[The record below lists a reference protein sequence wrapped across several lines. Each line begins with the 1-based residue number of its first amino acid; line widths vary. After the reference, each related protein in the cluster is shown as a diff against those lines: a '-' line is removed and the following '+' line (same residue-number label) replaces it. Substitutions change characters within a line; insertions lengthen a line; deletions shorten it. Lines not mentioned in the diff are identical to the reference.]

1 MAKSRSSSATVT
13 AVAAV
18 KKAAAGATKPAVV
31 PPAAE
36 PAPAEKEKAAPPV
49 APTKRRATAQAL
61 AAGQRDISVSEFFA
75 KNRHLLGFDSPRKAL
90 LTSVKEAV
98 DNSLDAC
105 EEAGI
110 LPEIWV
116 HIEAVGDSASRYR
129 MGVQDNGPGIVRK
142 QIPLIFGKLL
152 YGSKFHRLRMS
163 RGQQGIGISAAGMY
177 GVLTTG
183 KPVKIVSKISA
194 KEPAHYYELRIDTK
208 TNEPQIL
215 NGKGEGIDIPPGKSG
230 ADLMAKNGIEWVA
243 VNDREE
249 AVEHGTRVTIEMEA
263 KFQRGRGSVE
273 EYLEQTA
280 IANPHCRI
288 HFLSPDGQERVF
300 ERSNHEL
307 PPEPKEIKPH
317 PYGVELGRLVTMLQE
332 HPKATLAQFLSQ
344 SFSRVSSGVA
354 RKICD
359 SAKLSTRATCAK
371 LGRGEADAL
380 YKAIQETKI
389 PPPATDCIV
398 PIGEQRLLA
407 GLRQVVP
414 GEFFTAATRPPG
426 VYRGNPFVIEA
437 ALAYGGGPGA
447 QKVSLEALTEL
458 AAESDARSLR
468 QFLTTTFSGMGGEA
482 ADKILDEAKLAP
494 RQSPSKLKK
503 DALAALHGAMQHVN
517 LDEGSNMSVLRFA
530 NRVPLQFQHAA
541 CAVTQTILATNWRSY
556 GLSQSRGALPS
567 GPVTVMV
574 HMASVWVPFTS
585 ESKEAI
591 ASYPEIQKE
600 IRLALQAVGRNLG
613 LFLRRRLRVQ
623 QEGQRRSIFLRY
635 LGEVA
640 QAVAT
645 INGTDAKKLYDDLLA
660 LAKKKTAQ
668 ADVRYDDS
676 GKPIVEEEEL
686 DLGKNCIIVA
696 PGEVGLTQAA
706 ADAVDD
712 DISAGKKPPSK
723 EAGRKKRGKI
733 ASVEGEGDDADD
745 DSDADMP
752 DEEAAPKRGK
762 AAKADAPKPAKGKGP
777 KKKSR

>member
-1 MAKSRSSSATVT
+1 
-13 AVAAV
+13 
-18 KKAAAGATKPAVV
+18 
-31 PPAAE
+31 
-36 PAPAEKEKAAPPV
+36 
-49 APTKRRATAQAL
+49 
-61 AAGQRDISVSEFFA
+61 A

-116 HIEAVGDSASRYR
+116 QIEAVGDAGSRFR
-129 MGVQDNGPGIVRK
+129 MSVQDNGPGIVRK

-152 YGSKFHRLRMS
+152 YGSKFHRMRMS

-183 KPVKIVSKISA
+183 KPVRIVSKISV

-215 NGKGEGIDIPPGKSG
+215 NGKGEGIDIPPGKAG
-230 ADLMAKNGIEWVA
+230 VDALAKHGIEWVA
-243 VNDREE
+243 ANDRGE

-288 HFLSPDGQERVF
+288 HFLPPDGQERIL
-300 ERSNHEL
+300 ERSTHEL

-332 HPKATLAQFLSQ
+332 QPRATLAQFLTG

-354 RKICD
+354 RRICD
-359 SAKLSTRATCAK
+359 GAKLSTRVTCTK

-380 YKAIQETKI
+380 FRSIQETKI

-414 GEFFTAATRPPG
+414 GEFFTAATRPPS

-458 AAESDARSLR
+458 AGESDARSLR
-468 QFLTTTFSGMGGEA
+468 QFLTTTFAGLGGEA
-482 ADKILDEAKLAP
+482 ADRILEEAKLAP

-503 DALAALHGAMQHVN
+503 DALATLHSAMQHVN
-517 LDEGSNMSVLRFA
+517 LDEGQHMTVLRFA

-541 CAVTQTILATNWRSY
+541 CAVTQTILSTNWRSY
-556 GLSQSRGALPS
+556 GLSQSRGSLPS

-574 HMASVWVPFTS
+574 HVASVWVPFTS

-640 QAVAT
+640 RAVAV
-645 INGTDAKKLYDDLLA
+645 INGGDAKKLYEDLLVVA
-660 LAKKKTAQ
+660 RKKTAQ
-668 ADVRYDDS
+668 ADVRYDDR
-676 GKPIVEEEEL
+676 GRPIVEEDEL

-712 DISAGKKPPSK
+712 DISAGRKPPTKGS
-723 EAGRKKRGKI
+723 RRKRGI
-733 ASVEGEGDDADD
+733 AAVSGDDAEAGDD
-745 DSDADMP
+745 
-752 DEEAAPKRGK
+752 AAPAK
-762 AAKADAPKPAKGKGP
+762 AAKPKVAK
-777 KKKSR
+777 RRR

>member
-1 MAKSRSSSATVT
+1 MAKSAKPPKKTQAKPPKEAAIAPPSADGAASAESQAKPT
-13 AVAAV
+13 ATMA
-18 KKAAAGATKPAVV
+18 K
-31 PPAAE
+31 PPA
-36 PAPAEKEKAAPPV
+36 
-49 APTKRRATAQAL
+49 KRRATAQTL

-116 HIEAVGDSASRYR
+116 HIEQVGDSGNRYR
-129 MGVQDNGPGIVRK
+129 MGVQDNGPGIVSK

-183 KPVKIVSKISA
+183 KPVKIISKIDA
-194 KEPAHYYELRIDTK
+194 KHPAHYSELRIDTK
-208 TNEPQIL
+208 TNQPEIL
-215 NGKGEGIDIPPGKSG
+215 NGKGDGVDIPAGKGG
-230 ADLMAKNGIEWVA
+230 AELMKKHSIEWVA
-243 VNDREE
+243 ENDKGD
-249 AVEHGTRVTIEMEA
+249 AIEHGTRVTIEMEA

-280 IANPHCRI
+280 ISNPHARL
-288 HFLSPDGQERVF
+288 HFQGPDGPERIF
-300 ERSNHEL
+300 ERSTEDL

-332 HPKATLAQFLSQ
+332 HPKFTLAQFLTQ
-344 SFSRVSSGVA
+344 SFSRVSHGTA
-354 RKICD
+354 KKICD
-359 SAKLSTRATCAK
+359 IAKLSTRVTTGK

-380 YKAIQETKI
+380 FKVIQETKI
-389 PPPATDCIV
+389 PPPATDCVV

-407 GLRQVVP
+407 GIRQVVP

-437 ALAYGGGPGA
+437 SLAYGGGPSA
-447 QKVSLEALTEL
+447 QKISLDALMEL
-458 AAESDARSLR
+458 AGDSDARSLR
-468 QFLTTTFSGMGGEA
+468 QFLTTTFSGLGGEA

-503 DALAALHGAMQHVN
+503 PELQALHGAMQHVN
-517 LDEGSNMSVLRFA
+517 ADEGQNMTVLRYA
-530 NRVPLQFQHAA
+530 NRVPLQFQPAA
-541 CAVTQTILATNWRSY
+541 CAVTQTILSTNWRSY
-556 GLSQSRGALPS
+556 GLSQSRGSLPS

-574 HMASVWVPFTS
+574 HVASVWVPFTS

-600 IRLALQAVGRNLG
+600 IRLALQAVGRKLG
-613 LFLRRRLRVQ
+613 MYLRRRLRVA

-635 LGEVA
+635 LKEVA
-640 QAVAT
+640 GAVSV
-645 INGTDAKKLYDDLLA
+645 INGVDREKLYEQLLA
-660 LAKKKTAQ
+660 VAKKKTAE
-668 ADVRYDDS
+668 ADVKLDDR
-676 GKPIVEEEEL
+676 GKPIVDEEEL
-686 DLGKNCIIVA
+686 ELGDNCIIVPQA
-696 PGEVGLTQAA
+696 VPGLSGAA
-706 ADAVDD
+706 ADSVANGDTNE
-712 DISAGKKPPSK
+712 KPTR
-723 EAGRKKRGKI
+723 GRKKTATKI
-733 ASVEGEGDDADD
+733 PVVEKAADEK
-745 DSDADMP
+745 SP
-752 DEEAAPKRGK
+752 AAKKPAKK
-762 AAKADAPKPAKGKGP
+762 AAKRRK
-777 KKKSR
+777 

>member
-1 MAKSRSSSATVT
+1 MAKQPPPRSAAST

-18 KKAAAGATKPAVV
+18 KKATVQATTVGKDLPG
-31 PPAAE
+31 AE
-36 PAPAEKEKAAPPV
+36 PTTPGPAPVDTPPPV
-49 APTKRRATAQAL
+49 PAKRRATAQTL

-116 HIEAVGDSASRYR
+116 HIEAVSDSTSRFR

-183 KPVKIVSKISA
+183 KPVKIISKISA
-194 KEPAHYYELRIDTK
+194 KEAAHYYELRIDTK

-215 NGKGEGIDIPPGKSG
+215 NGKGEGIDLPPGKAA
-230 ADLMAKNGIEWVA
+230 ADLMAKHGIEWVA
-243 VNDREE
+243 ANDLGH
-249 AVEHGTRVTIEMEA
+249 AIDHGTRVTIEMEA

-288 HFLSPDGQERVF
+288 HFQGPDGPERIL
-300 ERSNHEL
+300 ERSTHDL

-332 HPKATLAQFLSQ
+332 HAKLTVAQFLTS
-344 SFSRVSSGVA
+344 SFSRVSPGIA
-354 RKICD
+354 RKLCD
-359 SAKLSTRATCAK
+359 TAKLSTRASCAK

-398 PIGEQRLLA
+398 PIGEPRLLA

-437 ALAYGGGPGA
+437 SLAYGGGPGA
-447 QKVSLEALTEL
+447 QKVSLEALTEI
-458 AAESDARSLR
+458 AGESDARSLR
-468 QFLTTTFSGMGGEA
+468 QFLTTTFSGMSGEA
-482 ADKILDEAKLAP
+482 ADKILDEAKLAS

-503 DALAALHGAMQHVN
+503 DALATLHSAMQHVN
-517 LDEGSNMSVLRFA
+517 VDEGSNMSVLRFA
-530 NRVPLQFQHAA
+530 NRVPLQFQHSA

-556 GLSQSRGALPS
+556 GLSQSRGSLPS

-613 LFLRRRLRVQ
+613 MYLRRRLRVA

-640 QAVAT
+640 QAVST
-645 INGTDAKKLYDDLLA
+645 INGTDAKKLYEDLLA
-660 LAKKKTAQ
+660 LAKKKTSQ
-668 ADVRYDDS
+668 ADVRYDDR
-676 GKPIVEEEEL
+676 GRPIVEEEEL
-686 DLGKNCIIVA
+686 DLGKHCIIVA

-706 ADAVDD
+706 ADLVDD
-712 DISAGKKPPSK
+712 DISAGRKPPTK
-723 EAGRKKRGKI
+723 EAGKKKRGKI
-733 ASVEGEGDDADD
+733 ATVEGEAADDADD
-745 DSDADMP
+745 
-752 DEEAAPKRGK
+752 EPK
-762 AAKADAPKPAKGKGP
+762 AKPAKEDVKKPGKG
-777 KKKSR
+777 KKGK

>member
-1 MAKSRSSSATVT
+1 MAKQPPSRSATST

-18 KKAAAGATKPAVV
+18 KKATVQATATLKDH
-31 PPAAE
+31 PAAE
-36 PAPAEKEKAAPPV
+36 PAAPLDTPPPTPA
-49 APTKRRATAQAL
+49 KRRATAQTL

-116 HIEAVGDSASRYR
+116 HIEAVSDSTSRFR

-183 KPVKIVSKISA
+183 KPVKIISKISV
-194 KEPAHYYELRIDTK
+194 KESANYYELRIDTK

-215 NGKGEGIDIPPGKSG
+215 NGKGEGIDLPPGKAG
-230 ADLMAKNGIEWVA
+230 VDLMAKHGIEWVA
-243 VNDREE
+243 ANDLGH
-249 AVEHGTRVTIEMEA
+249 AIDHGTRVTIEMEA

-288 HFLSPDGQERVF
+288 HFQGPDGPERIL
-300 ERSNHEL
+300 ERSTHEL

-317 PYGVELGRLVTMLQE
+317 PYGIELGRLVTMLQE
-332 HPKATLAQFLSQ
+332 HAKLTLAQFLTS
-344 SFSRVSSGVA
+344 SFSRVSPGIA
-354 RKICD
+354 RKLCD
-359 SAKLSTRATCAK
+359 TAKLSTRVSCAK

-389 PPPATDCIV
+389 PPPATDCVV
-398 PIGEQRLLA
+398 PIGEPRLLA

-437 ALAYGGGPGA
+437 SLAYGGGPGA
-447 QKVSLEALTEL
+447 QKVSLEALTEI
-458 AAESDARSLR
+458 AGESDARSLR
-468 QFLTTTFSGMGGEA
+468 QFLTTTFSGMSGDA
-482 ADKILDEAKLAP
+482 ADKILDEAKLAS

-503 DALAALHGAMQHVN
+503 DALATLHSAMQHVN
-517 LDEGSNMSVLRFA
+517 VDEGSNMTVLRFA

-541 CAVTQTILATNWRSY
+541 CAVTQTILSTNWRSY
-556 GLSQSRGALPS
+556 GLSQSRGSLPS

-574 HMASVWVPFTS
+574 HVASVWVPFTS

-613 LFLRRRLRVQ
+613 MYLRRRLRVA
-623 QEGQRRSIFLRY
+623 QEGQRRTIFLRY

-640 QAVAT
+640 QAVST
-645 INGTDAKKLYDDLLA
+645 INGTDAKKLYEDLLA

-668 ADVRYDDS
+668 ADIRYDDR
-676 GKPIVEEEEL
+676 GRPIGEEEEEL
-686 DLGKNCIIVA
+686 DLGKHCIIVA

-706 ADAVDD
+706 ADLVDD
-712 DISAGKKPPSK
+712 DISAGRKPPTR
-723 EAGRKKRGKI
+723 GKRGKI
-733 ASVEGEGDDADD
+733 ATVEGDAADDEGDEGG
-745 DSDADMP
+745 
-752 DEEAAPKRGK
+752 DEPK
-762 AAKADAPKPAKGKGP
+762 AKPAKGGAKKTAKG
-777 KKKSR
+777 KKGK

>member
-1 MAKSRSSSATVT
+1 MAKQSPPRSATAT

-18 KKAAAGATKPAVV
+18 KKAAVQATASGGEKSPSGSDGSPSSASVS
-31 PPAAE
+31 
-36 PAPAEKEKAAPPV
+36 APAT
-49 APTKRRATAQAL
+49 PTKRRATAQTL

-90 LTSVKEAV
+90 LTSVQEAV

-116 HIEAVGDSASRYR
+116 HIEAVTDSTSRFR

-183 KPVKIVSKISA
+183 KPVKIISKISA

-215 NGKGEGIDIPPGKSG
+215 NGKGEGIDLPPGKAA
-230 ADLMAKNGIEWVA
+230 ADLMAKHGIEWVA
-243 VNDREE
+243 ANDLGQ
-249 AVEHGTRVTIEMEA
+249 AVDHGTRVTIEMEA

-288 HFLSPDGQERVF
+288 HFQGPDGPERIL
-300 ERSNHEL
+300 ERSTHDL

-332 HPKATLAQFLSQ
+332 HAKLTLAQFLTS
-344 SFSRVSSGVA
+344 SFSRVSSGIA

-359 SAKLSTRATCAK
+359 SAKLSTRASCAK

-437 ALAYGGGPGA
+437 SLAYGGGPGA
-447 QKVSLEALTEL
+447 QKVSLEALTEI
-458 AAESDARSLR
+458 AGESDARSLR
-468 QFLTTTFSGMGGEA
+468 QFLTTTFSGMSGEA
-482 ADKILDEAKLAP
+482 ADKILDEAKLAS

-503 DALAALHGAMQHVN
+503 DALATLHSAMQHVN
-517 LDEGSNMSVLRFA
+517 MDEGSNMTVLRFA
-530 NRVPLQFQHAA
+530 NRVPLQFQHSA

-556 GLSQSRGALPS
+556 GLSQSRGSLPS

-574 HMASVWVPFTS
+574 HVASVWVPFTS

-613 LFLRRRLRVQ
+613 MYLRRRLRVA

-640 QAVAT
+640 QAVST
-645 INGTDAKKLYDDLLA
+645 INGTDAKKLYEDLLA

-668 ADVRYDDS
+668 ADVRYDDR
-676 GKPIVEEEEL
+676 GRPIVEEEDEL

-712 DISAGKKPPSK
+712 DISAGRKPPTKS
-723 EAGRKKRGKI
+723 RRGKI
-733 ASVEGEGDDADD
+733 ATVDADD
-745 DSDADMP
+745 ESPP
-752 DEEAAPKRGK
+752 DDEK
-762 AAKADAPKPAKGKGP
+762 AGKPAKS
-777 KKKSR
+777 KKKK

>member
-1 MAKSRSSSATVT
+1 MARSANRSKPEAVAKARTKSRDQ
-13 AVAAV
+13 
-18 KKAAAGATKPAVV
+18 
-31 PPAAE
+31 AAE
-36 PAPAEKEKAAPPV
+36 APVEPVAEAVPSSTGKAPP
-49 APTKRRATAQAL
+49 KRRATAQAL

-116 HIEAVGDSASRYR
+116 HIEQVGENGSRFR

-183 KPVKIVSKISA
+183 KPVKIISKTGA
-194 KEPAHYYELRIDTK
+194 KDPAHYYELRIDTK
-208 TNEPQIL
+208 TNQPEIL
-215 NGKGEGIDIPPGKSG
+215 NGRGEGVDIPSGKGG
-230 ADLMAKNGIEWVA
+230 AELMKKHSIEWVA
-243 VNDREE
+243 DNDRGEPIS
-249 AVEHGTRVTIEMEA
+249 HGTRVTIEMEA

-280 IANPHCRI
+280 IANPHARI
-288 HFLSPDGQERVF
+288 HFQGPDGPERIL
-300 ERSNHEL
+300 ERSSDDL

-332 HPKATLAQFLSQ
+332 QPKLTLAQFLTQ
-344 SFSRVSSGVA
+344 SFSRVSHGTA
-354 RKICD
+354 KKLCD
-359 SAKLSTRATCAK
+359 TAKLSTRTTTGK

-380 YKAIQETKI
+380 YKSIQETKI

-414 GEFFTAATRPPG
+414 GEFFTAATRPPS

-437 ALAYGGGPGA
+437 ALAYGGGVAA
-447 QKVSLEALTEL
+447 QKITREGLGEL

-468 QFLTTTFSGMGGEA
+468 QFLTTTFSGLGTEA
-482 ADKILDEAKLAP
+482 ADKILAEAQLAP

-503 DALAALHGAMQHVN
+503 AALDGLHGAMQNVSV
-517 LDEGSNMSVLRFA
+517 DEGQSMNVLRYA

-541 CAVTQTILATNWRSY
+541 CAVTQTILATNWRAY
-556 GLSQSRGALPS
+556 GLSQSRGGLPS
-567 GPVTVMV
+567 GPVTAMV
-574 HMASVWVPFTS
+574 HVASVWVPFTS

-591 ASYPEIQKE
+591 AHYPEIQKE
-600 IRLALQAVGRNLG
+600 IRLALQAVGRKLG
-613 LFLRRRLRVQ
+613 MYMRRRLRVA

-640 QAVAT
+640 GAVSQ
-645 INGTDAKKLYDDLLA
+645 INGTDRAKLYEQLLA
-660 LAKKKTAQ
+660 VAKKKTAE
-668 ADVRYDDS
+668 ADVKLDDR
-676 GKPIVEEEEL
+676 GRPIEDEEEL
-686 DLGKNCIIVA
+686 ELGDNCIIVPQSV
-696 PGEVGLTQAA
+696 PGAMDGGETT
-706 ADAVDD
+706 
-712 DISAGKKPPSK
+712 SPAGGKPR
-723 EAGRKKRGKI
+723 GRR
-733 ASVEGEGDDADD
+733 A
-745 DSDADMP
+745 
-752 DEEAAPKRGK
+752 K
-762 AAKADAPKPAKGKGP
+762 AATVSPAAVPKTA
-777 KKKSR
+777 RRRRR